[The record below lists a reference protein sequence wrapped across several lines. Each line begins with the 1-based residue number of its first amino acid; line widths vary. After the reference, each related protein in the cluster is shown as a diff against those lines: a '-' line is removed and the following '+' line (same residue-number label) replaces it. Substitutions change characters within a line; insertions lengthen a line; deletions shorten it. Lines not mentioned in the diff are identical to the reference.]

1 MKNKLDR
8 LYLIGFWFF
17 ISIVTVVS
25 VATLLSV
32 VYYKEVGLDTTKPV
46 ENNKILEVKVVENI
60 KENKKENIKDTITSK
75 SELDTTPKVKFVAKP
90 KVIQKESY
98 ISDTIKIDTLKT
110 YNLK

>member
-8 LYLIGFWFF
+8 LYLIGFWVFT
-17 ISIVTVVS
+17 SIVTVVS
-25 VATLLSV
+25 VATLLGV
-32 VYYKEVGLDTTKPV
+32 IYYKEVGLDSTKPV

-60 KENKKENIKDTITSK
+60 KENIKDTITSK
-75 SELDTTPKVKFVAKP
+75 SELDTTPKVKFVVKP
-90 KVIQKESY
+90 KVIEKKSY

>member
-8 LYLIGFWFF
+8 LYLIGFWIFTG
-17 ISIVTVVS
+17 IVTVVS
-25 VATLLSV
+25 VATLLGV
-32 VYYKEVGLDTTKPV
+32 IYYKEVGLDSTKPV

-60 KENKKENIKDTITSK
+60 KENIKDTITSK
-75 SELDTTPKVKFVAKP
+75 SELDTTPKVKFVVKP
-90 KVIQKESY
+90 KVIEKKSY